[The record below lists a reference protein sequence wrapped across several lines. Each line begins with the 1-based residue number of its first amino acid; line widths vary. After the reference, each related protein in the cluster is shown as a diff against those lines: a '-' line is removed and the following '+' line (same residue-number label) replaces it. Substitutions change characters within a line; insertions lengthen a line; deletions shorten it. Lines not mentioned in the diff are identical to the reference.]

1 MCGICGILQFD
12 MDRHVDERLIRN
24 MCKTIIHRG
33 PDDDGY
39 YLNQNVGLGMR
50 RLSIIDL
57 EGGSQPVHNEKSDIS
72 IVFNGEIYNYREL
85 RESLIK
91 RGHSFYTNSDTET
104 VIHAYEDHGI
114 DCLGK
119 LRGMFSFALWDSCK
133 KQLFCAIDR
142 FGIKPLYYADN
153 VQGVVFGSELKSV
166 MASGMVN
173 SEIDMDSLS
182 QYLTFGYIPNSS
194 TAFKRVRKLQAGF
207 YLTWSSEEGLI
218 VNKYWEM
225 NPSKNE
231 NARSLP
237 ETRRQLHEML
247 KDAVRSHLIS
257 DVPLGAFLSGGIDS
271 STVVALMSEVS
282 SEPIKTFSIV
292 FNDREHDESK
302 YARIIARHFKTD
314 HHEMILEPEKV
325 DVLPRLV
332 SHFDEPF
339 ADSSAIP
346 TYYVSKMAS
355 QHVKVALSGDGG
367 DEAFVGYTVFQG
379 LEIARLMQRM
389 PQILRKLVTAFPKY
403 IPKTKNSSLNDRMNR
418 WEKVIH
424 DSMLPPDRAFRN
436 KLNLYKSTDQHLLFS
451 ASINEELKK
460 YAPFRPLDE
469 CLANFE
475 SKNPSHP
482 LDKFINAIFNVSL
495 FGDILVKVDRMSM
508 ANSIEVRVP
517 LLDHV
522 LVEFVANIPIEQ
534 RFPKWRLKGLLKDTM
549 ADKLPKSILR
559 HRKHG
564 FNVPVS
570 SWFRGDLNEFTRE
583 ILLDGAAKRSG
594 FWNTTEME
602 SVLNKHG
609 KGFQNYGS
617 TIWAMLVLELWRHQ
631 WFD

>member
-1 MCGICGILQFD
+1 
-12 MDRHVDERLIRN
+12 
-24 MCKTIIHRG
+24 
-33 PDDDGY
+33 
-39 YLNQNVGLGMR
+39 
-50 RLSIIDL
+50 
-57 EGGSQPVHNEKSDIS
+57 
-72 IVFNGEIYNYREL
+72 
-85 RESLIK
+85 
-91 RGHSFYTNSDTET
+91 
-104 VIHAYEDHGI
+104 
-114 DCLGK
+114 
-119 LRGMFSFALWDSCK
+119 MFSFALWDSHK
-133 KQLFCAIDR
+133 KQLFLAVDR
-142 FGIKPLYYADN
+142 FGIKPLYYAN
-153 VQGVVFGSELKSV
+153 NGQGIIFGSELKSI
-166 MASGMVN
+166 MASGMFN

-182 QYLTFGYIPNSS
+182 QYLTLGYIPNSS
-194 TAFKRVRKLQAGF
+194 TIYKMARKLQAGF
-207 YLTWSSEEGLI
+207 YLTWSAEEGLA
-218 VNKYWEM
+218 VNKYWQM
-225 NPSKNE
+225 NPSKIE
-231 NARSLP
+231 NGRTLP
-237 ETRRQLHEML
+237 ETRRQLYEML

-282 SEPIKTFSIV
+282 SEPIKTFSII

-302 YARIIARHFKTD
+302 YARIVARHFNTD
-314 HHEMILEPEKV
+314 HHEMVLEPDNV

-339 ADSSAIP
+339 ADASAIP

-379 LEIARLMQRM
+379 LEIARHMQQM
-389 PQILRKLVTAFPKY
+389 PQILRKIVTALPKV

-418 WEKVIH
+418 WERVIH
-424 DSMLPPDRAFRN
+424 DSMLPPDEAFRN
-436 KLNLYKSTDQHLLFS
+436 KLNLSKTTGLYPLLS
-451 ASINEELKK
+451 ASMNEELKK
-460 YAPFRPLDE
+460 YNPYRSIDE

-475 SKNPSHP
+475 SNNPSHP
-482 LDKFINAIFNVSL
+482 LDKFINAIFNVPL

-522 LVEFVANIPIEQ
+522 LVEFVSNIPVEQ
-534 RFPKWRLKGLLKDTM
+534 RFPRWCLKGLLKNMM

-594 FWNTTEME
+594 YWNTTEME
-602 SVLNKHG
+602 SVLKKHG

-617 TIWAMLVLELWRHQ
+617 TIWATLVLELWRHQ
-631 WFD
+631 RFD